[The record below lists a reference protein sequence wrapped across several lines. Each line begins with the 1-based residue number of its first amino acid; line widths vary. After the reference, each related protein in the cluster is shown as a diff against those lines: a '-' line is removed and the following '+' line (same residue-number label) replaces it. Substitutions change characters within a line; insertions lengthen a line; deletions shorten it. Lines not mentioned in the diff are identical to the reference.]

1 MWWLRVDDVLGVP
14 AVLQRHQPW
23 QLVGAVDPPAARLAV
38 VGEVVD
44 IDAASVPIAFSLWAA
59 RRA

>member
-1 MWWLRVDDVLGVP
+1 MVVAVDDVLGIP
-14 AVLQRHQPW
+14 AVLQRRQPW
-23 QLVGAVDPPAARLAV
+23 QLVGAVDPPAARLAL

-44 IDAASVPIAFSLWAA
+44 IDAASVPMAFSLWAA